1 VQGRSDPQR
10 EILDVESVAGHLLPA
25 GGVFAF
31 LAAHRRELFPE
42 QLFADLFKT
51 GGRPSIPAEVI
62 ASVIVLQT
70 LHGLSDSEAV
80 EAVTFD
86 LRWKAACGLAVT
98 DRGFHPTT
106 LTYWRRRLARSDRPN
121 RIFDAVKRVVAE
133 TGVLAGKTRRALDS
147 TVLDDAVATQD
158 TITQLIAAIRRVAR
172 EVSGA
177 AVVVVEQCRAHDY
190 TQAGKPAI
198 AWDDPAARDA
208 LVDALVS
215 DAHRLLGHLPEQEL
229 DAKAGEAV
237 ALLALIAGQDVEP
250 AEGSDGTDGRW
261 RIARRVAPE
270 RVVSTVDPEARHAH
284 KTRSRRQD
292 GYKAHVVVEPDTGII
307 TDTRLTPAAG
317 SDNSDATIGVELL
330 LPDQPSTD
338 QPSTDQPST
347 DQPGAQ
353 QPGTDQPSTDQ
364 PSTDHPGA
372 QQPGTDQPGTE
383 PGEQGLGSGWEV
395 LADSAYATGDA
406 LADITRAG
414 HTPII
419 KPWPLRP
426 AVEGGFTLDDF
437 PVTEPTA
444 DQPGSVSCPNGHTRP
459 LSRTRTATFGALCRS
474 CPLRARC
481 TTSKTGRSMRIHP
494 HDAITRAHRQRAHDP
509 EFQATYRRHRPMV
522 ERSISWLTAGGNR
535 RLRFRGTTLNDL
547 WLHHRVA
554 GLNLRRL
561 LTLGLHHTG
570 TAWATA

>member
-1 VQGRSDPQR
+1 
-10 EILDVESVAGHLLPA
+10 
-25 GGVFAF
+25 
-31 LAAHRRELFPE
+31 
-42 QLFADLFKT
+42 
-51 GGRPSIPAEVI
+51 
-62 ASVIVLQT
+62 
-70 LHGLSDSEAV
+70 
-80 EAVTFD
+80 
-86 LRWKAACGLAVT
+86 
-98 DRGFHPTT
+98 
-106 LTYWRRRLARSDRPN
+106 
-121 RIFDAVKRVVAE
+121 
-133 TGVLAGKTRRALDS
+133 
-147 TVLDDAVATQD
+147 
-158 TITQLIAAIRRVAR
+158 
-172 EVSGA
+172 
-177 AVVVVEQCRAHDY
+177 VVVEQCRAHDY

-330 LPDQPSTD
+330 LPD

>member
-1 VQGRSDPQR
+1 MQGRADPQR
-10 EILDVESVAGHLLPA
+10 EFLDVESVAGHLLPA
-25 GGVFAF
+25 DGVFAF
-31 LAAHRRELFPE
+31 LAAHRRVLFPDAM
-42 QLFADLFKT
+42 FADLFQA
-51 GGRPSIPAEVI
+51 GGRPSIPADVI

-121 RIFDAVKRVVAE
+121 RIFDAVKQVVAE

-158 TITQLIAAIRRVAR
+158 TITQLIAAIRRVGR
-172 EVSGA
+172 EVPGA
-177 AVVVVEQCRAHDY
+177 VAVIAEHCRAHDY
-190 TQAGKPAI
+190 TQAGKPQI
-198 AWDDPAARDA
+198 AWDDQAARDE
-208 LVDALVS
+208 LVEALVS

-237 ALLALIAGQDVEP
+237 ALLALVTGQDVEP
-250 AEGSDGTDGRW
+250 AQGSDGTDGRW
-261 RIARRVAPE
+261 RIVRRVAPE
-270 RVVSTVDPEARHAH
+270 RVISTVDPEARHAH

-307 TDTRLTPAAG
+307 TGTRLTPAAG
-317 SDNSDATIGVELL
+317 PQNSDATIGVELL
-330 LPDQPSTD
+330 LPELSHTELPHTD
-338 QPSTDQPST
+338 LLGGRD
-347 DQPGAQ
+347 GRV
-353 QPGTDQPSTDQ
+353 GT
-364 PSTDHPGA
+364 
-372 QQPGTDQPGTE
+372 
-383 PGEQGLGSGWEV
+383 GWEV

-406 LADITRAG
+406 LAELTQAG

-437 PVTEPTA
+437 PVTEPTGN
-444 DQPGSVSCPNGHTRP
+444 QPGSVSCPNGHTRP
-459 LSRTRTATFGALCRS
+459 LSHTRTATFGALCRD
-474 CPLRARC
+474 CPLRVRC

-494 HDAITRAHRQRAHDP
+494 QDAVTRGHRQRAHDP
-509 EFQATYRRHRPMV
+509 KFQATYRRHRPMV

-535 RLRFRGTTLNDL
+535 RLRFRGTQLNDL

-561 LTLGLHHTG
+561 LALGLHHTHG
-570 TAWATA
+570 TWATT